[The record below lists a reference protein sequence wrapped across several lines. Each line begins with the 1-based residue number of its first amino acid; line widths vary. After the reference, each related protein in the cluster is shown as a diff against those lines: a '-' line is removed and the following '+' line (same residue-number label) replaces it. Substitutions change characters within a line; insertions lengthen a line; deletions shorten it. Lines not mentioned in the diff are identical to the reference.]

1 MSKEKENKYN
11 TSANPPSGGEGAKD
25 STSKAPP
32 LANGGKGSSATV
44 TGKAFD
50 WQLLKR
56 IMHYVKPYTSV
67 FVIAAF
73 LTIFLAVIALFQPIL
88 IQRTLDKYILANDYH
103 GLVFMVELMIGQL
116 VVQTIAQY
124 YQTYLTNSLGQSV
137 IRDLRKDVFN
147 HITSLRLKYFDRTP
161 IGMLITRTVSDL
173 ETIADIFSEGLISIM
188 GDMLLVFAVIGYML
202 WQDWKLALIT
212 LIPMPFLFASTY
224 VFKEA
229 IKSSFQEVRTQVA
242 QLNTFL
248 AEHIS
253 GISVIQYFSR
263 EEQEMRKFKAVNLKY
278 RDANIRSNW
287 YYSIFFPVVEILFA
301 VCMALLVWYGCKR
314 ILNDQQIHAISA
326 SEGGITPGLITSF
339 IVLLNMLFR
348 PIRQLAD
355 KFNTLQMGMVGA
367 DRIFKVLDTDEVATD
382 DGKLAPSVLEGDI
395 EFKDVWFAYNDENWV
410 LKNINFHIKPGETLA
425 LVGATGA
432 GKSSTINILNRFYDI
447 GKGSV
452 TVDGYDI
459 REYKVDYLRSKIA
472 TVIQDVFLFTDT
484 IGNNISLNN
493 TQITREEIIKAAKDV
508 GAHEFIERLPG
519 GYDYNVMER
528 GATLSAGQAQLI
540 SFIRALVYNPAIL
553 VLDEATSSVDT
564 ETELLIQTAINKL
577 MQGRTAIVIAHRLST
592 IQNADKIIVLDHGEI
607 MESGTHQELLRIEN
621 GYYRKL
627 YDLQFNSAG
636 IAKPI

>member
-1 MSKEKENKYN
+1 
-11 TSANPPSGGEGAKD
+11 
-25 STSKAPP
+25 
-32 LANGGKGSSATV
+32 
-44 TGKAFD
+44 
-50 WQLLKR
+50 
-56 IMHYVKPYTSV
+56 MHYVKPYNTT
-67 FVIAAF
+67 FVIAGF
-73 LTIFLAVIALFQPIL
+73 LTIFLAVNAILQPIF
-88 IQRTLDKYILANDYH
+88 IQRTLDVDILNDNYD
-103 GLVFMVELMIGQL
+103 GLVFMVVLMITQL
-116 VVQTIAQY
+116 IVQTVAQY

-137 IRDLRKDVFN
+137 IRDLRIDIFN

-188 GDMLLVFAVIGYML
+188 GDMLLVFAVIGFML
-202 WQDWKLALIT
+202 YQDWKLALIT

-242 QLNTFL
+242 RLNTFL

-253 GISVIQYFSR
+253 GIGIIQLFAR
-263 EEQEMRKFKAVNLKY
+263 EDQEMRKFKAVNLKY

-301 VCMALLVWYGCKR
+301 ICMGLLVWYGCKR
-314 ILNDQQIHAISA
+314 MLSDSQLAAITA
-326 SEGGITPGLITSF
+326 RPGGITPGVITGF

-367 DRIFKVLDTDEVATD
+367 DRIFKVLDTDEVAADNGTIAA
-382 DGKLAPSVLEGDI
+382 GRLQGDI
-395 EFKDVWFAYNDENWV
+395 EFDKVWFAYNDENWV
-410 LKNINFHIKPGETLA
+410 LKNINFKIKPGETLA

-432 GKSSTINILNRFYDI
+432 GKSSTINILNRFYEI
-447 GKGSV
+447 GGGSV
-452 TVDGYDI
+452 KVDGHDI
-459 REYKVDYLRSKIA
+459 RDYKVEFLRSQIA

-493 TQITREEIIKAAKDV
+493 PAISREQIISAAKDV
-508 GAHEFIERLPG
+508 GAHDFIERLPG

-528 GATLSAGQAQLI
+528 GSTLSAGQSQLI

-564 ETELLIQTAINKL
+564 ETEILIQNAINKL

-592 IQNADKIIVLDHGEI
+592 IQNADRIIVLDHGEI
-607 MESGTHQELLRIEN
+607 MESGTHQELLKIEN
-621 GYYRKL
+621 GHYRKL

-636 IAKPI
+636 IAR

>member
-1 MSKEKENKYN
+1 MSE
-11 TSANPPSGGEGAKD
+11 
-25 STSKAPP
+25 
-32 LANGGKGSSATV
+32 V
-44 TGKAFD
+44 TGKAVD
-50 WQLLKR
+50 WKLLR
-56 IMHYVKPYTSV
+56 RVMHYVKPYNGIFIVAT
-67 FVIAAF
+67 F
-73 LTIFLAVIALFQPIL
+73 LTIFLAAIALVQPIL

-116 VVQTIAQY
+116 IIQTIAQY

-137 IRDLRKDVFN
+137 IRDLRIDIFN

-188 GDMLLVFAVIGYML
+188 GDMLLVIAVIGYML

-212 LIPMPFLFASTY
+212 LIPMPLLFASTY

-242 QLNTFL
+242 RLNTFL

-253 GISVIQYFSR
+253 GISIIQYFAR
-263 EEQEMRKFKAVNLKY
+263 EEQEMRKFESVNKKY

-301 VCMALLVWYGCKR
+301 ICMALLVWYGCKR
-314 ILNDQQIHAISA
+314 ILNDQQLHSISA
-326 SEGGITPGLITSF
+326 SPGGVTPGVITGF

-367 DRIFKVLDTDEVATD
+367 DRIFKVLDTDEVAID
-382 DGKLAPSVLEGDI
+382 EGRLTPPTLQGAI
-395 EFKDVWFAYNDENWV
+395 EFNNVWFAYNDENWV
-410 LKNINFHIKPGETLA
+410 LKDINFHIKPGETLA

-447 GKGSV
+447 GKGEV
-452 TVDGYDI
+452 KVDGIDI
-459 REYKVDYLRSKIA
+459 REYRVDYLRSKIA

-484 IGNNISLNN
+484 IGNNISLSNPD
-493 TQITREEIIKAAKDV
+493 ITREEIIKAAKDV
-508 GAHEFIERLPG
+508 GAHDFIERLPG

-540 SFIRALVYNPAIL
+540 SFIRALVYNPTIL

-564 ETELLIQTAINKL
+564 ETELLIQNAINKL

-607 MESGTHQELLRIEN
+607 KETGTHQELLRIEN

-636 IAKPI
+636 IAKPVE

>member
-1 MSKEKENKYN
+1 M
-11 TSANPPSGGEGAKD
+11 AQ
-25 STSKAPP
+25 
-32 LANGGKGSSATV
+32 V
-44 TGKAFD
+44 TGKALD
-50 WQLLKR
+50 WKLLGR
-56 IMHYVKPYTSV
+56 VMHYVKPYNKT
-67 FVIAAF
+67 FIIAVF
-73 LTIFLAVIALFQPIL
+73 LTIFLAGIAIIQPIL
-88 IQRTLDKYILANDYH
+88 IQKTMDDYILKNNYP
-103 GLVFMVELMIGQL
+103 GLVFMVELMITQL
-116 VVQTIAQY
+116 IVQTITQY
-124 YQTYLTNSLGQSV
+124 YQTFITNWLGESV
-137 IRDLRKDVFN
+137 IRDLRIDIFN

-161 IGMLITRTVSDL
+161 IGVLITRTVSDL

-188 GDMLLVFAVIGYML
+188 GDMLLLLAVVSYML
-202 WQDWKLALIT
+202 WVDWRLALIT

-242 QLNTFL
+242 HLNTFL

-253 GISVIQYFSR
+253 GISIIQLFAR
-263 EEQEMRKFKAVNLKY
+263 EEQEMRKFVSVNKKY

-301 VCMALLVWYGCKR
+301 MCIGLLVWYGSKR
-314 ILNDQQIHAISA
+314 VLSDQQLTYLSTT
-326 SEGGITPGLITSF
+326 GKPVTPGTILAF
-339 IVLLNMLFR
+339 IVYLNLLFR

-367 DRIFKVLDTDEVATD
+367 DRIFKVLDTDEIAANT
-382 DGKLAPSVLEGDI
+382 GHLKPARINGDI

-410 LKNINFHIKPGETLA
+410 LKDINFKVKPGETLA

-432 GKSSTINILNRFYDI
+432 GKSSTINILNRFYEI
-447 GKGSV
+447 GKGEV
-452 TVDGYDI
+452 TVDGHNIQDYD
-459 REYKVDYLRSKIA
+459 VNYLRAQIA

-484 IGNNISLNN
+484 IANNISLNN
-493 TQITREEIIKAAKDV
+493 ETITREQIIAAAKDV

-528 GATLSAGQAQLI
+528 GSTLSAGQAQLI

-564 ETELLIQTAINKL
+564 ETEILIQNAIDKL
-577 MQGRTAIVIAHRLST
+577 MEGRTSIVIAHRLST
-592 IQNADKIIVLDHGEI
+592 IQKADRIIVLDHGEI
-607 MESGTHQELLRIEN
+607 KETGTHQELLKIED

-636 IAKPI
+636 ISR

>member
-1 MSKEKENKYN
+1 VSNEKNSNSK
-11 TSANPPSGGEGAKD
+11 TPPPAGG
-25 STSKAPP
+25 
-32 LANGGKGSSATV
+32 GGGV
-44 TGKAFD
+44 TGKALD
-50 WQLLKR
+50 WKLLGR
-56 IMHYVKPYTSV
+56 VMHYVKPYNRT
-67 FVIAAF
+67 FVISVF
-73 LTIFLAVIALFQPIL
+73 LTIFLAANAVLQPIL
-88 IQRTLDKYILANDYH
+88 IQKTLDDYILKDNFN
-103 GLVFMVELMIGQL
+103 GLVFMVELMFAQL
-116 VVQTIAQY
+116 IIQTLAQY
-124 YQTYLTNSLGQSV
+124 FQTYLTNSLGQSV
-137 IRDLRKDVFN
+137 IRDLRIDIFN

-188 GDMLLVFAVIGYML
+188 GDMLLVVAVIGVML
-202 WQDWKLALIT
+202 FKDWKLALIT
-212 LIPMPFLFASTY
+212 MIPMPFLLLSTY

-242 QLNTFL
+242 HLNTFL

-253 GISVIQYFSR
+253 GISVIQIFAR
-263 EEQEMRKFKAVNLKY
+263 EEQEMRKFKAVNTKY

-301 VCMALLVWYGCKR
+301 ICIGLLVWYGCKR
-314 ILNDQQIHAISA
+314 ILTDQQLKWLSPNNK
-326 SEGGITPGLITSF
+326 GITPGVVTGF

-367 DRIFKVLDTDEVATD
+367 DRIFKVLDTDEVAVNKGTYKPA
-382 DGKLAPSVLEGDI
+382 KLMGEID
-395 EFKDVWFAYNDENWV
+395 FKNVWFAYNDENWV
-410 LKNINFHIKPGETLA
+410 LKDISFHVKPGKTLA

-432 GKSSTINILNRFYDI
+432 GKSSTINILNRFYEI
-447 GKGSV
+447 NKGSV
-452 TVDGYDI
+452 TIDGVDI
-459 REYKVDYLRSKIA
+459 REYDVNFLRARIA

-484 IGNNISLNN
+484 IANNISLNN
-493 TQITREEIIKAAKDV
+493 PEITLEQVISAARDV

-519 GYDYNVMER
+519 GYQYNVMER
-528 GATLSAGQAQLI
+528 GSTLSAGQAQLI
-540 SFIRALVYNPAIL
+540 SFIRALVYNPTIL

-564 ETELLIQTAINKL
+564 ETEILIQNAISKL
-577 MQGRTAIVIAHRLST
+577 MQGRSAIVIAHRLST

-607 MESGTHQELLRIEN
+607 KESGTHQQLLRIEN

-636 IAKPI
+636 INRIV

>member
-1 MSKEKENKYN
+1 MSE
-11 TSANPPSGGEGAKD
+11 
-25 STSKAPP
+25 
-32 LANGGKGSSATV
+32 V
-44 TGKAFD
+44 TGKALD
-50 WQLLKR
+50 WKLLGR
-56 IMHYVKPYTSV
+56 VMHYVKPYNTTFIIS
-67 FVIAAF
+67 AF
-73 LTIFLAVIALFQPIL
+73 LTIFLAASAVVQPIL
-88 IQRTLDKYILANDYH
+88 IQKTLDDYILKDNYP
-103 GLVFMVELMIGQL
+103 GLVFMVELMIGML
-116 VVQTIAQY
+116 IIQTVAQY
-124 YQTYLTNSLGQSV
+124 WQTYLTNSLGQSV
-137 IRDLRKDVFN
+137 IRDLRIDVFN
-147 HITSLRLKYFDRTP
+147 HIMSMRLKYFDHTP
-161 IGMLITRTVSDL
+161 IGVLITRTVSDL

-188 GDMLLVFAVIGYML
+188 GDMLLLVVVIGYML
-202 WQDWKLALIT
+202 ILDWKLALIT
-212 LIPMPFLFASTY
+212 LIPMPFLLLSTY

-242 QLNTFL
+242 HLNTFL

-253 GISVIQYFSR
+253 GISIIQFFAR
-263 EEQEMRKFKAVNLKY
+263 EDQEMRKFKAVNTKY

-287 YYSIFFPVVEILFA
+287 YYSIFFPVVEVLLA
-301 VCMALLVWYGCKR
+301 VCMGLLVWYGCKR
-314 ILNDQQIHAISA
+314 ILNDQQLKAISA
-326 SEGGITPGLITSF
+326 SATGITRGTIVEF
-339 IVLLNMLFR
+339 ILLLNILFR

-367 DRIFKVLDTDEVATD
+367 DRIFRVLDTDEVAVN
-382 DGKLAPSVLEGDI
+382 DGKLQPATLLGDI
-395 EFKDVWFAYNDENWV
+395 EFKNVWFAYNDENWV
-410 LKNINFHIKPGETLA
+410 LKNISFHLKPGKTLA

-432 GKSSTINILNRFYDI
+432 GKSSTINILNRFYEI

-452 TVDGYDI
+452 TVDGIDI
-459 REYKVDYLRSKIA
+459 REYDVNYLRSRIA

-493 TQITREEIIKAAKDV
+493 QTITREQIIAAAKDV

-540 SFIRALVYNPAIL
+540 SFIRALVYDPTIL

-564 ETELLIQTAINKL
+564 ETEVLIQNAITKL
-577 MQGRTAIVIAHRLST
+577 MQGRTSIVIAHRLST
-592 IQNADKIIVLDHGEI
+592 IQSADTIIVLDHGEI

-636 IAKPI
+636 ISR

>member
-1 MSKEKENKYN
+1 MSQ
-11 TSANPPSGGEGAKD
+11 
-25 STSKAPP
+25 
-32 LANGGKGSSATV
+32 V
-44 TGKAFD
+44 TGKALD
-50 WQLLKR
+50 WKLLR
-56 IMHYVKPYTSV
+56 RVMHYVKPYNVT
-67 FVIAAF
+67 FIIAAF
-73 LTIFLAVIALFQPIL
+73 LTIFLAVSALVQPIL
-88 IQRTLDKYILANDYH
+88 IQKTLDDYILKDNYG
-103 GLVFMVELMIGQL
+103 GLVFMVELMIAQL
-116 VVQTIAQY
+116 IIQTAAQY

-137 IRDLRKDVFN
+137 IRDLRIDIFN
-147 HITSLRLKYFDRTP
+147 HITSLRLKYFDHTP

-188 GDMLLVFAVIGYML
+188 GDLLLVVAVIGFMIVK
-202 WQDWKLALIT
+202 DWKLAMIT
-212 LIPMPFLFASTY
+212 LIPMPFLFLSTY

-253 GISVIQYFSR
+253 GISIIQFFAR
-263 EEQEMRKFKAVNLKY
+263 EDQEMRKFKAVNTKY

-301 VCMALLVWYGCKR
+301 CCIGLMVWYGCKR
-314 ILNDQQIHAISA
+314 ILSDQELRAISA
-326 SEGGITPGLITSF
+326 SPNGVSPGTILEF
-339 IVLLNMLFR
+339 IIYLNILFR

-367 DRIFKVLDTDEVATD
+367 DRIFKVLDTDEVAVNT
-382 DGKLAPSVLEGDI
+382 GKLKPATLQGEI
-395 EFKDVWFAYNDENWV
+395 EFKNVWFAYNDENWV
-410 LKNINFHIKPGETLA
+410 LKNISFHLQQGKTLA

-432 GKSSTINILNRFYDI
+432 GKSSTINILNRFYEI
-447 GKGSV
+447 GNGSIA
-452 TVDGYDI
+452 VDGKDI
-459 REYKVDYLRSKIA
+459 REYDVDYLRSHIA

-484 IGNNISLNN
+484 IANNISLNN
-493 TQITREEIIKAAKDV
+493 TEITREQIIAAAKDV

-528 GATLSAGQAQLI
+528 GSTLSAGQSQLV
-540 SFIRALVYNPAIL
+540 SFIRALVYNPTIL

-564 ETELLIQTAINKL
+564 ETEILIQNAISKL

-607 MESGTHQELLRIEN
+607 MESGTHQELLRIED

-636 IAKPI
+636 IVKE